1 MPLGK
6 GQQYFEDRNTC
17 LLYTSQNIIE
27 RSLTIDA
34 NNIIFLK
41 KWHVNMKMEF

>member
-1 MPLGK
+1 MKRGK
-6 GQQYFEDRNTC
+6 KKALV
-17 LLYTSQNIIE
+17 LLPYNRQNIIE

-41 KWHVNMKMEF
+41 KWHVKMKMEF